1 MIVEISRE
9 ELDMKNYKKPTF
21 TMPPRYYDAT
31 DYRRWAGRLLI
42 ASGVL
47 LIVVA
52 FVISGGMK

>member
-31 DYRRWAGRLLI
+31 DYKRMAGRLLI
-42 ASGVL
+42 ASGVVL
-47 LIVVA
+47 FVLAVVA
-52 FVISGGMK
+52 AGVL